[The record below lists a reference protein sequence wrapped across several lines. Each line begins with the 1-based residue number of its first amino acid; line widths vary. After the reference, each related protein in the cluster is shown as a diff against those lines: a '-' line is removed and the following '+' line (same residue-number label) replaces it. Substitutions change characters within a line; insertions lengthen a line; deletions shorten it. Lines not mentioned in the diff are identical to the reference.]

1 MANEFPTNARVR
13 ARVRVAFRSN
23 TDSSL
28 ESSRRNR
35 SAVAVADLSKFV
47 ALFLSHLAQQTERKA
62 KVKKKQV
69 EYFHELLASSTVTPF
84 RVLVILKET
93 TIDYR

>member
-1 MANEFPTNARVR
+1 M
-13 ARVRVAFRSN
+13 
-23 TDSSL
+23 
-28 ESSRRNR
+28 
-35 SAVAVADLSKFV
+35 
-47 ALFLSHLAQQTERKA
+47 ERKA

-69 EYFHELLASSTVTPF
+69 EYFHVASSTVTPF